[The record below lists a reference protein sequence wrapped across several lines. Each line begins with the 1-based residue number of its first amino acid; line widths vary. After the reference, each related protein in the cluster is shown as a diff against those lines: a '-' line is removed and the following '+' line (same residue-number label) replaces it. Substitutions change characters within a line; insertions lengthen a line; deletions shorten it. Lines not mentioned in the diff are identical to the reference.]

1 MLYLLDANTL
11 INAKRDYYQFSRV
24 PEFWDWLIHQGE
36 IGNVKI
42 PSEVY
47 DEFKDTTDKN
57 GKKDDLA
64 LWANKKEVKDALLLR
79 EEPDPNLVSKV
90 LYEGYTPDPTDD
102 DLVKIGRDPF
112 LIAYALHNIRERC
125 VVTAEASKPKTIGA
139 NRKVPDVCNTLNVKH
154 CNLFQLITTL
164 DFRTD
169 WQKFV

>member
-79 EEPDPNLVSKV
+79 EEPTSPRN
-90 LYEGYTPDPTDD
+90 
-102 DLVKIGRDPF
+102 
-112 LIAYALHNIRERC
+112 
-125 VVTAEASKPKTIGA
+125 
-139 NRKVPDVCNTLNVKH
+139 
-154 CNLFQLITTL
+154 
-164 DFRTD
+164 
-169 WQKFV
+169 